1 MQKRKM
7 VVNIFNDFTTNIS
20 LYKVNEVLIIHF
32 SCLLFN
38 INCIILNMY
47 ENYEIKDLHH
57 HHIQSPPSSWFSINL
72 ILIKKWGQHLREYE
86 YLKVKRCVQKWIR
99 REELKLTNIYLYDNS
114 YTSSLLNN
122 LKHGKEIVFLKK
134 FAIYLKYDKDILILM
149 RKDVNPID

>member
-20 LYKVNEVLIIHF
+20 LYKVNEVLIIQF

-57 HHIQSPPSSWFSINL
+57 HHIQSPLSSRFSINL
-72 ILIKKWGQHLREYE
+72 ILIKKWGQLLREYDH
-86 YLKVKRCVQKWIR
+86 LKVNRVMQK
-99 REELKLTNIYLYDNS
+99 
-114 YTSSLLNN
+114 
-122 LKHGKEIVFLKK
+122 
-134 FAIYLKYDKDILILM
+134 
-149 RKDVNPID
+149 